1 MCFLTYNW
9 QTTFVVPH
17 FLYLLYKIYN
27 KITVKVI
34 SSKEKL
40 ISVLKQKGFTSG
52 RIFTLDDYYK
62 RR

>member
-1 MCFLTYNW
+1 M
-9 QTTFVVPH
+9 VV
-17 FLYLLYKIYN
+17 KDN
-27 KITVKVI
+27 NEITVKVI